1 MKRTLLAVC
10 GLSPQVI
17 TETLYALLQ
26 DGRLPDSVHVLTTT
40 EGKARCLSNLFG
52 SGDGHFY
59 KFLQDYELPED
70 AINFSPRPCI
80 LQNTNMK

>member
-17 TETLYALLQ
+17 TETLYALFQ
-26 DGRLPDSVHVLTTT
+26 EGRLPDSVHALTTT

-52 SGDGHFY
+52 SGKNMAWLMKLVENGKD
-59 KFLQDYELPED
+59 KVAPPEPE
-70 AINFSPRPCI
+70 AKICTSFVR
-80 LQNTNMK
+80 